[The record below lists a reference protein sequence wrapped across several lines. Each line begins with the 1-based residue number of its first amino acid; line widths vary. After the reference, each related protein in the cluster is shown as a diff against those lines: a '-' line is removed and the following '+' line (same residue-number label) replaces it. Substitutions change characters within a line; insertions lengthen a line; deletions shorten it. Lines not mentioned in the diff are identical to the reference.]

1 MEYLYVSIEMA
12 ANSNT
17 KFSVWRLHGKRQ
29 KVRKYATKMWHFG
42 LKSPQVCNLHV
53 LAATDLHCRLRRQ
66 CSAVTAK
73 TCKLHSCGD
82 FKPKCHILAAVRNF
96 GYFYGGGRRRRPLRK
111 MLGWRPPQ
119 HALPPQAAMQRR
131 HHQKTCKLHTCEDFK
146 PKCHIMVAYLRT
158 FCLLS
163 CSRPTENF

>member
-1 MEYLYVSIEMA
+1 M
-12 ANSNT
+12 
-17 KFSVWRLHGKRQ
+17 
-29 KVRKYATKMWHFG
+29 
-42 LKSPQVCNLHV
+42 
-53 LAATDLHCRLRRQ
+53 HCRRRRQ

-119 HALPPQAAMQRR
+119 YALPPEAAMQVGRR
-131 HHQKTCKLHTCEDFK
+131 QNVQVT
-146 PKCHIMVAYLRT
+146 YLRRFQAKMPHFGGSSRFWVFLWRRPPKAAARKKKRASYILAKIPSQNDT
-158 FCLLS
+158 FWRQFEILGIS
-163 CSRPTENF
+163 MAAAAEGGR